1 MIIAGCDRSEMA
13 LEAVPVGFEQGEE
26 RRSSRRY
33 PLVAEVEYVLFD
45 RRLTLRHGR
54 GHTINISSGGALL
67 ESVEVGGAGLK
78 IELNVRFG
86 GARKSSLCA
95 IGRVVRAHNSHM
107 AVKFERRL
115 LSTQLQG
122 PLRDMAGL
130 HWKVQ

>member
-1 MIIAGCDRSEMA
+1 MA
-13 LEAVPVGFEQGEE
+13 LEPVPDRAEAGEE

-45 RRLTLRHGR
+45 RWLTLRHGR
-54 GHTINISSGGALL
+54 GHTVNISSGGALL
-67 ESVEVGGAGLK
+67 ESMEGGDAGLK

-95 IGRVVRAHNSHM
+95 VGRVVRVNNSRM

-115 LSTQLQG
+115 LSAQLQG
-122 PLRDMAGL
+122 SIGDISGGS
-130 HWKVQ
+130 WKVQ